1 MITEEISVGF
11 QVSAHRSR
19 GNAEN
24 AVGDLSGGVAVVIPQ
39 HSTEPFATLDL
50 AGDSTDFFT
59 RLDQFIVEPLVISFA
74 VIMPEIFGDSST
86 K

>member
-11 QVSAHRSR
+11 QVSAHRCR

-39 HSTEPFATLDL
+39 QSTEPFATLDL

-59 RLDQFIVEPLVISFA
+59 RLDQLIVEPLVISFG
-74 VIMPEIFGDSST
+74 VIMLKISGDSSAQ
-86 K
+86 